1 MSAGLASQHFFGREV
16 VSSLGM
22 RLHLL
27 QENPFDMLAGSRRQA
42 AGIASSPPSAPPRA
56 TGRSILQIGSR
67 LRAVRF
73 APGEHRSTS
82 LPGSAHS
89 FEPFLVPVAHFF

>member
-16 VSSLGM
+16 VSSFGT

-27 QENPFDMLAGSRRQA
+27 RENPFDMLAGGRDRFTT
-42 AGIASSPPSAPPRA
+42 SSPPPPRA

-67 LRAVRF
+67 LRAFLAIRSWRTSIIF
-73 APGEHRSTS
+73 ASWISP
-82 LPGSAHS
+82 L
-89 FEPFLVPVAHFF
+89 F

>member
-16 VSSLGM
+16 VSSFGT

-27 QENPFDMLAGSRRQA
+27 RENPFDML

-56 TGRSILQIGSR
+56 TGRFILQIGSR

-82 LPGSAHS
+82 LPGSARS